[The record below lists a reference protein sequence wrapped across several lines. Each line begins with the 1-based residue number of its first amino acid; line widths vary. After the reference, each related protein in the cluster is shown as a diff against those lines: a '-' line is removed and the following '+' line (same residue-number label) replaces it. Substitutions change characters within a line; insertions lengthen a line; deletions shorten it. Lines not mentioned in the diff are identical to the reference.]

1 MFRSKLFWIFMV
13 LSVLF
18 SVHSIYDDAT
28 RPVMDSYSAEAYGY
42 AFEAALY
49 LYIMAY
55 CFAAAV
61 IDSLFISRE
70 HANGTLRN
78 KIISG
83 HSRASVYLTE
93 LIVCTVT
100 GLIMFIVNLAI
111 ISLPFL
117 KFGIHGMDGWV
128 TMRRIILIAVLII
141 VINALLVLFSMLI
154 SSRASSIVWTIVFI
168 IIMIVSS
175 GLIQDKLDSD
185 SSSRIRR
192 EEGEYYDEQYSIVRT
207 PKDRDAVRPLIS
219 AIFKNRPFTQEN
231 LKETL
236 VAAVMS
242 SNQVDTEGIEL
253 ASHKSNLESFTQRY
267 ADIKKMTVK
276 DKNGHTTISPIADD
290 LFLKVGGRDPY
301 GILFSG
307 GVDLGKH
314 HMVGGRERLC
324 KFVQQRLGPGIS
336 VGLEYTP
343 EFFVRIAGGGQFLGK
358 LRAGEGT
365 VFTENEERNAVVE
378 Q

>member
-1 MFRSKLFWIFMV
+1 MKNLLKAEFSRMFRSKLFWIFMV

-18 SVHSIYDDAT
+18 SVHSIYDEAT

-42 AFEAALY
+42 VFEAALY

-192 EEGEYYDEQYSIVRT
+192 EEGEYYDESKILSNTERKLYKAFDRILPTDQMIHTYDIDDYLSDY
-207 PKDRDAVRPLIS
+207 KDPSTVSQKKLNTALAGICLLDAV
-219 AIFKNRPFTQEN
+219 
-231 LKETL
+231 
-236 VAAVMS
+236 
-242 SNQVDTEGIEL
+242 
-253 ASHKSNLESFTQRY
+253 
-267 ADIKKMTVK
+267 
-276 DKNGHTTISPIADD
+276 TI
-290 LFLKVGGRDPY
+290 
-301 GILFSG
+301 
-307 GVDLGKH
+307 
-314 HMVGGRERLC
+314 
-324 KFVQQRLGPGIS
+324 
-336 VGLEYTP
+336 
-343 EFFVRIAGGGQFLGK
+343 
-358 LRAGEGT
+358 
-365 VFTENEERNAVVE
+365 AVVTTAGIALFRKKDLK
-378 Q
+378 

>member
-18 SVHSIYDDAT
+18 SVHSIYDEAT

-141 VINALLVLFSMLI
+141 VINAMFVLFSMLI
-154 SSRASSIVWTIVFI
+154 SSRASSIVWTIVFM
-168 IIMIVSS
+168 IIMLVSS
-175 GLIQDKLDSD
+175 GLIQDKLDND
-185 SSSRIRR
+185 SWSRNRR
-192 EEGEYYDEQYSIVRT
+192 EEGEYYNESEILSATERKIYKAFDRILPTDQVLNTYDIDDYLSDY
-207 PKDRDAVRPLIS
+207 KDPSTVSQKKLNTALAGICLLDAVT
-219 AIFKNRPFTQEN
+219 F
-231 LKETL
+231 
-236 VAAVMS
+236 
-242 SNQVDTEGIEL
+242 
-253 ASHKSNLESFTQRY
+253 
-267 ADIKKMTVK
+267 
-276 DKNGHTTISPIADD
+276 
-290 LFLKVGGRDPY
+290 
-301 GILFSG
+301 
-307 GVDLGKH
+307 
-314 HMVGGRERLC
+314 
-324 KFVQQRLGPGIS
+324 
-336 VGLEYTP
+336 
-343 EFFVRIAGGGQFLGK
+343 
-358 LRAGEGT
+358 
-365 VFTENEERNAVVE
+365 AVVTTAGIALFKRKDLK
-378 Q
+378 

>member
-18 SVHSIYDDAT
+18 SVHSIYDEAT
-28 RPVMDSYSAEAYGY
+28 NPVMDGDSAEAYGY
-42 AFEAALY
+42 VFEAALY
-49 LYIMAY
+49 FYIMAY

-70 HANGTLRN
+70 HADGTVRN

-93 LIVCTVT
+93 LIVCSVT
-100 GLIMFIVNLAI
+100 GLVMFVVNLAI

-141 VINALLVLFSMLI
+141 VINAMFVLFSMLI
-154 SSRASSIVWTIVFI
+154 SSRASSMVWSIVFI

-192 EEGEYYDEQYSIVRT
+192 EEGEYYDESKILSDTERKIYKALNYILPT
-207 PKDRDAVRPLIS
+207 
-219 AIFKNRPFTQEN
+219 
-231 LKETL
+231 
-236 VAAVMS
+236 
-242 SNQVDTEGIEL
+242 NQVLHAYDIDDYL
-253 ASHKSNLESFTQRY
+253 ADYK
-267 ADIKKMTVK
+267 DISEIPQKKL
-276 DKNGHTTISPIADD
+276 NIYLA
-290 LFLKVGGRDPY
+290 
-301 GILFSG
+301 
-307 GVDLGKH
+307 
-314 HMVGGRERLC
+314 
-324 KFVQQRLGPGIS
+324 
-336 VGLEYTP
+336 GLSLLDVVT
-343 EFFVRIAGGGQFLGK
+343 F
-358 LRAGEGT
+358 
-365 VFTENEERNAVVE
+365 AVVTTAGIALFRKKDLK
-378 Q
+378 

>member
-18 SVHSIYDDAT
+18 SVHSIYDEAT

-42 AFEAALY
+42 VFEAALY

-192 EEGEYYDEQYSIVRT
+192 EEGEYYDESKILSNTERKLYKAFDRILPTDQMIHTYDIDDYLSDY
-207 PKDRDAVRPLIS
+207 KDPSTVSQKKLNTALAGICLLDAV
-219 AIFKNRPFTQEN
+219 
-231 LKETL
+231 
-236 VAAVMS
+236 
-242 SNQVDTEGIEL
+242 
-253 ASHKSNLESFTQRY
+253 
-267 ADIKKMTVK
+267 
-276 DKNGHTTISPIADD
+276 TI
-290 LFLKVGGRDPY
+290 
-301 GILFSG
+301 
-307 GVDLGKH
+307 
-314 HMVGGRERLC
+314 
-324 KFVQQRLGPGIS
+324 
-336 VGLEYTP
+336 
-343 EFFVRIAGGGQFLGK
+343 
-358 LRAGEGT
+358 
-365 VFTENEERNAVVE
+365 AVVTTAGIALFRKKDLK
-378 Q
+378 

>member
-1 MFRSKLFWIFMV
+1 MKNLLKAEFSRMFRSKLFWIFMV

-18 SVHSIYDDAT
+18 SVHSIYDEAT

-42 AFEAALY
+42 VFEAALY

-70 HANGTLRN
+70 HADGTVRN

-141 VINALLVLFSMLI
+141 VINAMFVLFSMLI
-154 SSRASSIVWTIVFI
+154 SSRASSIVWTIVFM
-168 IIMIVSS
+168 IIMLVSS
-175 GLIQDKLDSD
+175 GLIQDKLDND
-185 SSSRIRR
+185 SWSRNRR
-192 EEGEYYDEQYSIVRT
+192 EEGEYYNESEILSATERKIYKAFDRILPTDQVLNTYDIDDYLSDY
-207 PKDRDAVRPLIS
+207 KDPSTVSQKKLNTALAGICLLDAVT
-219 AIFKNRPFTQEN
+219 F
-231 LKETL
+231 
-236 VAAVMS
+236 
-242 SNQVDTEGIEL
+242 
-253 ASHKSNLESFTQRY
+253 
-267 ADIKKMTVK
+267 
-276 DKNGHTTISPIADD
+276 
-290 LFLKVGGRDPY
+290 
-301 GILFSG
+301 
-307 GVDLGKH
+307 
-314 HMVGGRERLC
+314 
-324 KFVQQRLGPGIS
+324 
-336 VGLEYTP
+336 
-343 EFFVRIAGGGQFLGK
+343 
-358 LRAGEGT
+358 
-365 VFTENEERNAVVE
+365 AVVTTAGIALFKRKDLK
-378 Q
+378 

>member
-1 MFRSKLFWIFMV
+1 MFRSKLFWIFME

-18 SVHSIYDDAT
+18 SVHSIYDEAT

-42 AFEAALY
+42 VFEAALY

-70 HANGTLRN
+70 HANATLRN

-192 EEGEYYDEQYSIVRT
+192 EEGEYYDESKILSNTERKLYKAFDRILPTDQMIHTYDIDDYLSDY
-207 PKDRDAVRPLIS
+207 KDPSTVSQKKLNTALAGICLLDAV
-219 AIFKNRPFTQEN
+219 
-231 LKETL
+231 
-236 VAAVMS
+236 
-242 SNQVDTEGIEL
+242 
-253 ASHKSNLESFTQRY
+253 
-267 ADIKKMTVK
+267 
-276 DKNGHTTISPIADD
+276 TI
-290 LFLKVGGRDPY
+290 
-301 GILFSG
+301 
-307 GVDLGKH
+307 
-314 HMVGGRERLC
+314 
-324 KFVQQRLGPGIS
+324 
-336 VGLEYTP
+336 
-343 EFFVRIAGGGQFLGK
+343 
-358 LRAGEGT
+358 
-365 VFTENEERNAVVE
+365 AVVTTAGIALFRKKDLK
-378 Q
+378 

>member
-1 MFRSKLFWIFMV
+1 MKNLLKAEFIRMFRSKLFWIFMV

-70 HANGTLRN
+70 HADGTVRN

-100 GLIMFIVNLAI
+100 GLVMFVVNLAI

-141 VINALLVLFSMLI
+141 VINAMFVLFSMLI
-154 SSRASSIVWTIVFI
+154 SSRASSIVWTIVFM

-175 GLIQDKLDSD
+175 GLIQEKISGDSW
-185 SSSRIRR
+185 SRNRR
-192 EEGEYYDEQYSIVRT
+192 EAGEYYNESEILSVTERKIYKAFDRILPTDQVLHTYDIDDYLT
-207 PKDRDAVRPLIS
+207 DYKDPSTVSQKKLNTALAGICLLDAVT
-219 AIFKNRPFTQEN
+219 F
-231 LKETL
+231 
-236 VAAVMS
+236 
-242 SNQVDTEGIEL
+242 
-253 ASHKSNLESFTQRY
+253 
-267 ADIKKMTVK
+267 
-276 DKNGHTTISPIADD
+276 
-290 LFLKVGGRDPY
+290 
-301 GILFSG
+301 
-307 GVDLGKH
+307 
-314 HMVGGRERLC
+314 
-324 KFVQQRLGPGIS
+324 
-336 VGLEYTP
+336 
-343 EFFVRIAGGGQFLGK
+343 
-358 LRAGEGT
+358 
-365 VFTENEERNAVVE
+365 AVVTTAGIALFKRKDLK
-378 Q
+378 